1 MTQALVSGGS
11 GSIDRLLVRCRRGLE
26 GRLVHVHVHLR
37 IEAAAE
43 LVAAL
48 RAEPVRCG
56 LTHLATPRDRARGS
70 DVLLNL
76 AVKTGL
82 LAERARRQRATATG
96 ARAAVDAARKARVA
110 LPVPCASEAALLT
123 GGPCI
128 EAEGTVCR
136 DET

>member
-26 GRLVHVHVHLR
+26 GRLVHVHLR

-96 ARAAVDAARKARVA
+96 TRAAVDAARKARVA
-110 LPVPCASEAALLT
+110 LPLPCASEAALLT

-128 EAEGTVCR
+128 EAEEAVCR